1 MKNAIINYIKGGI
14 NLVKKL
20 KEILDI
26 LKGEEKLILS
36 VAAAEDKEVLQAIK
50 DAVEKQI
57 IEPILVGDG
66 DKIKLISEKINFDL
80 TGIKILNSNNIEE
93 SAKIAVELVATK
105 NADFVMK
112 GILDT
117 SILLKSVLN
126 KEYGLRTES
135 LLSHVVAY
143 QMENYHKLLLIT
155 DGGMNISPNYEQKEM
170 ILKNAIQAAKAL
182 GIDTIKVAC
191 LAAKEKV
198 NPKMQATVDG
208 HLLQEAS
215 INGKFGRNV
224 IVEGPLSFDIALSKE
239 ASDIKGSK
247 SEVSGDIDILLVPI
261 IEVGNGIG
269 KSFTY
274 MANAKSAGV
283 IMGAKAPIVLVSRSD
298 SAESKLY
305 SIAYGALIAK
315 EIKKTI

>member
-1 MKNAIINYIKGGI
+1 M
-14 NLVKKL
+14 VKKL
-20 KEILDI
+20 KEIFDI

-36 VAAAEDKEVLQAIK
+36 VAAAEDKEVLKAVK

-80 TGIKILNSNNIEE
+80 TGIEILNSNNIEE

-239 ASDIKGSK
+239 SSDMKGFK
-247 SEVSGDIDILLVPI
+247 SEVSGDIDILLVPN

-315 EIKKTI
+315 DIKKII

>member
-1 MKNAIINYIKGGI
+1 MIKE
-14 NLVKKL
+14 L
-20 KEILDI
+20 KDILDM
-26 LKGEEKLILS
+26 LKGEEKVILS
-36 VAAAEDKEVLQAIK
+36 VAAAEEKEVLQAVK
-50 DAVEKQI
+50 DAVENQI
-57 IEPILVGDG
+57 IEPILVGDK
-66 DKIKLISEKINFDL
+66 DKIKLISEEIKFDL
-80 TGIKILNSNNIEE
+80 TGIKILNSNSIEE
-93 SAKIAVELVATK
+93 SARIAVELVSTK

-117 SILLKSVLN
+117 SVLLKSVLN
-126 KEYGLRTES
+126 KDYGLRTDS

-143 QMENYHKLLLIT
+143 QIENYHKLLLLT

-182 GIDTIKVAC
+182 GLDTVKVAC

-198 NPKMQATVDG
+198 DTKMQATVDAD
-208 HLLQEAS
+208 LLQKAFV
-215 INGKFGRNV
+215 NGKFGKNV
-224 IVEGPLSFDIALSKE
+224 IVEGPLAFDIALSKE
-239 ASDIKGSK
+239 ASDIKGFK
-247 SEVSGDIDILLVPI
+247 SEVSGDIDILLVPT

-274 MANAKSAGV
+274 MADAKSAGV
-283 IMGAKAPIVLVSRSD
+283 IMGAKAPIVLVSRAD

-315 EIKKTI
+315 NIK

>member
-1 MKNAIINYIKGGI
+1 MIKD
-14 NLVKKL
+14 LHDMLDKL
-20 KEILDI
+20 KQ
-26 LKGEEKLILS
+26 EEKVILS
-36 VAAAEDKEVLQAIK
+36 VAAAEDREVLLAIK
-50 DAVEKQI
+50 DAVNKEVIQ
-57 IEPILVGDG
+57 PILVGQA
-66 DKIKLISEKINFDL
+66 DKIKSISNDINFEL
-80 TGIKILNSNNIEE
+80 EGITIIDSPSIEE
-93 SAKIAVELVATK
+93 SAKIAVELVSK
-105 NADFVMK
+105 QEADFVMK
-112 GILDT
+112 GLLDT

-155 DGGMNISPNYEQKEM
+155 DGGMYISPNYEQKEM

-239 ASDIKGSK
+239 ASDMKGFK
-247 SEVSGDIDILLVPI
+247 SEVSGDIDILLVPN

-315 EIKKTI
+315 DIKKII

>member
-1 MKNAIINYIKGGI
+1 M
-14 NLVKKL
+14 VKKL
-20 KEILDI
+20 KEIFDI

-36 VAAAEDKEVLQAIK
+36 VAAAEDKEVLKAVK

-57 IEPILVGDG
+57 IEPILVGDC

-80 TGIKILNSNNIEE
+80 TGIEILNSNNIEE

-239 ASDIKGSK
+239 ASDI
-247 SEVSGDIDILLVPI
+247 LLVPN

-315 EIKKTI
+315 DIKKII